1 MKSGILH
8 ENRFGELVVGWDH
21 AMKIN
26 AFEERYLSYLN
37 ITVMGWNIGVSNE
50 ILGLAFLFFL
60 WDNALQKLRMIPSH
74 FAKCKPQIRTL
85 YVLVQQLW
93 SCNKQNCLQR
103 KSSIVFGKFNMEP
116 DL

>member
-8 ENRFGELVVGWDH
+8 ENRFGEVVVGWDR

-85 YVLVQQLW
+85 YVLVQQL
-93 SCNKQNCLQR
+93 
-103 KSSIVFGKFNMEP
+103 
-116 DL
+116 